1 MRLYSIGSR
10 YSSFSVVFGRLFTKI
25 FMFHIGSYNTFF
37 RMGYMTGGLEKFT
50 YDARNKQE
58 VKFMNIKRNPIKK
71 TLNQKLFSLAKER
84 LLRQLSEEMSGSKS
98 FAK

>member
-1 MRLYSIGSR
+1 
-10 YSSFSVVFGRLFTKI
+10 
-25 FMFHIGSYNTFF
+25 
-37 RMGYMTGGLEKFT
+37 MGYMTPGLEKIT

-58 VKFMNIKRNPIKK
+58 VKFMNIKRNPIEK

-84 LLRQLSEEMSGSKS
+84 SLLVLSEEMSGSKS